1 MSSGKRHLTAFL
13 LTLGLTSPLLLLIW
27 QQITDQ
33 QPMAPPQPQIVPV
46 ALTELAPPQQTTPQN
61 KVVAPAK
68 TQHERPPKAE
78 RPNQPPE
85 PVAAPKPQTVA
96 KPAVVKPRPQAHP
109 SKAKPQIKPKPT
121 NTPAQDMTKPA
132 VVKPRP
138 TTHPSNA
145 KPQTKLKPTNTP
157 AQDKA
162 KPQPPTATTR
172 SAPEQTAAATTP
184 SSPRPTVDP
193 AIKRRYLEALRHTV
207 AQLAHHS
214 YPYRARRRG
223 QQGTVTLSFTLHAD
237 GRITNLRQTGSSG
250 HTILD
255 QAARSVITEEMNM
268 RFQPFPNGMN
278 LDKLQVTIPIR
289 YRLH

>member
-121 NTPAQDMTKPA
+121 NTPAQD
-132 VVKPRP
+132 
-138 TTHPSNA
+138 
-145 KPQTKLKPTNTP
+145 
-157 AQDKA
+157 KA
-162 KPQPPTATTR
+162 KPERPTATTR